1 MEVTELLTAIS
12 TVGFPI
18 VACLGMGY
26 LLKKEQESH
35 KIETDSLKEAINS
48 NTIVMTE
55 LKQLLTD
62 MNMKGEL

>member
-1 MEVTELLTAIS
+1 MEMEVLQAIS

-26 LLKKEQESH
+26 LLKSEQESH
-35 KIETDSLKEAINS
+35 KEEMNSVKEALNS
-48 NTIVMTE
+48 NTIIMTE

-62 MNMKGEL
+62 MNQKGV

>member
-1 MEVTELLTAIS
+1 MNTEIMQAIS

-26 LLKKEQESH
+26 LLKSEQESH
-35 KIETDSLKEAINS
+35 KEEMNSVKEALNS
-48 NTIVMTE
+48 NTIIMTE

-62 MNMKGEL
+62 MNQRGV